1 MAAVVAGSASGAAI
15 ASLAL
20 VAPVNLRVVTGMI
33 LASTVACG
41 AFLLPTRMPQ
51 INRETEQ
58 GLLHHGPLEWAALN
72 GALLGLGFTS
82 RVGYWIWYLIP
93 ITCFI
98 LGAPMSGSI
107 VWATYA
113 FTRLGIAVS
122 LAGWMHRQPDQISMI
137 SGWLLRLRLRARAAA
152 GPAAG
157 ILAFALGI
165 WLAY

>member
-1 MAAVVAGSASGAAI
+1 MVAGGASGAAI
-15 ASLAL
+15 ASLGLIAPLNVRL
-20 VAPVNLRVVTGMI
+20 VVGII
-33 LASTVACG
+33 LAWTVAC
-41 AFLLPTRMPQ
+41 AALLLPRRLPQ
-51 INRETEQ
+51 IDRETEQ
-58 GLLHHGPLEWAALN
+58 SLLGHGPLEWATLN

-82 RVGYWIWYLIP
+82 RVGYWIWYLVP

-98 LGAPMSGSI
+98 LGAPVIGAI

-113 FTRLGIAVS
+113 LTRLGIAVS
-122 LAGWMHRQPDQISMI
+122 LAGWMHHHPDQISQI
-137 SGWLLRLRLRARAAA
+137 SRWLLALRPRARGIV